1 MSVRHCTGNRVAARA
16 RFDRAPAA
24 CKNHQVSMEEDVSLM
39 EASRRFLATLSDDER
54 IASQAEVERFV
65 RWCGADRMCGQL
77 RAPEV
82 ANYADTL
89 VGGVAD
95 PTRRA
100 EMVKRFLN
108 FAKKAGLTSSNLGT
122 HLRLRKGGPTPAKA
136 ARPAPKQIEL
146 TREQRAAMDTELA
159 SLKAQRPRIIQDI
172 ARARADKD
180 FRENAPLDAARQQQ
194 AYLEGRIRELE
205 ATLDHAVEVGDQPR
219 PSGDEAEIGSR
230 VVLRNLGSGAE
241 TVYTLVRPADVNASQ
256 GRISYESPVGKAL
269 LRHRAGD
276 EVEVSVP
283 SGTLRFRIE
292 RVEG

>member
-1 MSVRHCTGNRVAARA
+1 
-16 RFDRAPAA
+16 
-24 CKNHQVSMEEDVSLM
+24 MEEDLSLM
-39 EASRRFLATLSDDER
+39 EASRRFLATLLDDER

-65 RWCGADRMCGQL
+65 RWCGADRMCSQL

-100 EMVKRFLN
+100 EMVKRFLS

-122 HLRLRKGGPTPAKA
+122 HLRLRKGGPTPRKA

-146 TREQRAAMDTELA
+146 TRERRAAMETELA

>member
-1 MSVRHCTGNRVAARA
+1 M
-16 RFDRAPAA
+16 D
-24 CKNHQVSMEEDVSLM
+24 EDVSLM
-39 EASRRFLATLSDDER
+39 EASRRFLATLPDDDR
-54 IASQAEVERFV
+54 IATQAEVERFV
-65 RWCGADRMCGQL
+65 RWCGADRMSGQL
-77 RAPEV
+77 SAHEV
-82 ANYADTL
+82 ATYADTL

-100 EMVKRFLN
+100 EVVKRFLS
-108 FAKKAGLTSSNLGT
+108 FAKKAGLTSSNLGP
-122 HLRLRKGGPTPAKA
+122 HLRLKRGAPSKKVV
-136 ARPAPKQIEL
+136 RPAQKQIEL
-146 TREQRAAMDTELA
+146 SLDQRAAMEIELA

-194 AYLEGRIRELE
+194 GYVEGRIRELE
-205 ATLDHAVEVGDQPR
+205 ATLDQAIDVQEGGPR
-219 PSGDEAEIGSR
+219 SGDEVEIGSR
-230 VVLRNLGSGAE
+230 VVLRNLASEAE
-241 TVYTLVRPADVNASQ
+241 TVYTLVRPGEINASQ

-292 RVEG
+292 QVEG

>member
-1 MSVRHCTGNRVAARA
+1 MSDDIT
-16 RFDRAPAA
+16 
-24 CKNHQVSMEEDVSLM
+24 LM
-39 EASRRFLATLSDDER
+39 EAAGRFLATLSGEER

-65 RWCGADRMCGQL
+65 RWCGADRMCGKL

-95 PTRRA
+95 PIRRA
-100 EMVKRFLN
+100 ETVKRFLS
-108 FAKKAGLTSSNLGT
+108 FAKKAGLTSTNLGT
-122 HLRLRKGGPTPAKA
+122 HLRLRKGGPSTGKT
-136 ARPAPKQIEL
+136 ARPAPKEIEMSL
-146 TREQRAAMDTELA
+146 EQRGALETELA

-205 ATLDHAVEVGDQPR
+205 ATLDHAVIVEDGPVI
-219 PSGDEAEIGSR
+219 GDEAQIGSR
-230 VVLRNLGSGAE
+230 VVLRNLASGTE
-241 TVYTLVRPADVNASQ
+241 TVYTLVRPGEVDAAQ

-283 SGTLRFRIE
+283 SGTLRFRLE